1 MVSVTVNRNERNV
14 TLSGQDVVSL
24 ICRTCAS
31 QAAAELTFT
40 NVTDSIPSTP
50 ALIIHVIPCLS
61 ISGGTDAMCN
71 GPYNH
76 LKVLDNKLL
85 NKHEGIVG
93 DLRRI
98 NQSRPPTG
106 GTTGKV
112 KKVMTSQV
120 ASVCDLE
127 TFWLQRL
134 IYPFV
139 KSCHVT
145 QNKSKQSNT
154 KAAGW

>member
-1 MVSVTVNRNERNV
+1 
-14 TLSGQDVVSL
+14 
-24 ICRTCAS
+24 
-31 QAAAELTFT
+31 
-40 NVTDSIPSTP
+40 
-50 ALIIHVIPCLS
+50 
-61 ISGGTDAMCN
+61 MCN

-112 KKVMTSQV
+112 KKVMTSQDV
-120 ASVCDLE
+120 SVCDLE
-127 TFWLQRL
+127 TFRLQRL

-139 KSCHVT
+139 RVVMSRKTNPNKATQKQLVGEGRQQHVL
-145 QNKSKQSNT
+145 
-154 KAAGW
+154 

>member
-1 MVSVTVNRNERNV
+1 M
-14 TLSGQDVVSL
+14 
-24 ICRTCAS
+24 
-31 QAAAELTFT
+31 F
-40 NVTDSIPSTP
+40 
-50 ALIIHVIPCLS
+50 
-61 ISGGTDAMCN
+61 N

-98 NQSRPPTG
+98 NQSRPLTG

-112 KKVMTSQV
+112 KKIMTSQV

-127 TFWLQRL
+127 TFRLQRL

-139 KSCHVT
+139 RVVMSRKTNPNKATQKQLVGEGRQLHVL
-145 QNKSKQSNT
+145 
-154 KAAGW
+154 